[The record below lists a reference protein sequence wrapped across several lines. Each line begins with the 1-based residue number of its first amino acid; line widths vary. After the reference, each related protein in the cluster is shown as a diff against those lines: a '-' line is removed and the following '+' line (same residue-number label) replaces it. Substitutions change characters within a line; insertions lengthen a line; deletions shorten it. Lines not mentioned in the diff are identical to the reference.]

1 MLGSKFQRD
10 KRDVWCAA
18 GSLCSSKILPV
29 PYHVSFSVL
38 SFSTNTFCFA
48 QNTAASAHVR
58 RVSLFLSLNLAL
70 VQKIQ
75 PADDLG
81 FKIAAFKA
89 DVCRSAGSLCDS
101 KAIHRVLMS
110 HCLSLNEKYI
120 YHWRRLYLLLSKL
133 LPCFCSKS
141 TQAKI
146 NSGIPDVWCPCL
158 SP

>member
-1 MLGSKFQRD
+1 MSGVLLALFGAQKYCRC
-10 KRDVWCAA
+10 RTMCP
-18 GSLCSSKILPV
+18 SLFFLSQQIL
-29 PYHVSFSVL
+29 SVL
-38 SFSTNTFCFA
+38 LKIQQQVRMCG
-48 QNTAASAHVR
+48 ASL
-58 RVSLFLSLNLAL
+58 SLSLNLAL

-75 PADDLG
+75 SADDLG